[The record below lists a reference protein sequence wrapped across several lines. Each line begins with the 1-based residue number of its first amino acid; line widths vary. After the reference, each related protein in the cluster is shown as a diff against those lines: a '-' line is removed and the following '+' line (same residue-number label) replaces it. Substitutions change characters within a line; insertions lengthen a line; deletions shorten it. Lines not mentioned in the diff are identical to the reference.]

1 MQLPSAFNTPELYKG
16 TDIPSILAE
25 ELRKK
30 EDKNLSIGA
39 DKERILTGF
48 SLGETVKI
56 SQAQHL
62 RRSPFETVAK
72 AESEYDLFP
81 EVSNQSYIQ
90 VRSSPASACSPD
102 LDIVE
107 F

>member
-16 TDIPSILAE
+16 TDIPTILADG
-25 ELRKK
+25 LRKK
-30 EDKNLSIGA
+30 ECEKLSVGA
-39 DKERILTGF
+39 DKDRILTGF

-72 AESEYDLFP
+72 PEREYDLFP
-81 EVSNQSYIQ
+81 EVSNQSYMPVRTSQ
-90 VRSSPASACSPD
+90 VSTSGPD